1 MDEDVLDCH
10 KSSAVVHLRDSVAN
24 SRLSARIKVDYLEY
38 LALDATDDR
47 RKYALAAL
55 LYDLLDTKSLIADIS
70 YNGNM
75 EDWGR
80 YLLRAMPEICDTFSS
95 EQQEY
100 VMLLILHEHKERYPA
115 EKQLFLDFTEFL
127 QGGGQVV

>member
-1 MDEDVLDCH
+1 M
-10 KSSAVVHLRDSVAN
+10 
-24 SRLSARIKVDYLEY
+24 EY

-127 QGGGQVV
+127 QGGGRVV